1 MGING
6 NKDTNG
12 MMCIKGPHHRDTGL
26 HDGSISAHD
35 GVSGVNGLIL
45 LILLMM
51 LIMVLIMVLIIMVTF
66 GGVNH
71 GVNVG
76 IHGDMHADV
85 HTAGHCTPWAP

>member
-26 HDGSISAHD
+26 QMGPLVLMMVLV
-35 GVSGVNGLIL
+35 GVSGVNG

-51 LIMVLIMVLIIMVTF
+51 LIMVLIVVLIIMVTF
-66 GGVNH
+66 GV
-71 GVNVG
+71 
-76 IHGDMHADV
+76 
-85 HTAGHCTPWAP
+85 